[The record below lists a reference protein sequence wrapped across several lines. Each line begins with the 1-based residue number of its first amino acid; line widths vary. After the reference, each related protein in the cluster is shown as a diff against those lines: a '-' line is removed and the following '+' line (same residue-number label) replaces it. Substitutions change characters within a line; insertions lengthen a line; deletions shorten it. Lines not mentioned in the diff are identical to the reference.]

1 VFFARDRES
10 DGELSGVF
18 IQRRD
23 GLRVEVVTAARAAQR
38 SNLRRDENY
47 LVLFDGVRYVGRP
60 GTPEFQTARFREH
73 GIPLP
78 VPGRATA
85 KEEREQQPTL
95 ALLGSAAAEDLAE
108 VHWRFAAPASVVL
121 LTLLAIPLAR
131 SGPRAGRYARLGFAI
146 LIYVIYSNLLGVGR
160 TLVEDGRVPASLGLW
175 WVHGLVLA
183 VGAMLLFQQ
192 MNGFRRLAARWR
204 RA

>member
-1 VFFARDRES
+1 
-10 DGELSGVF
+10 
-18 IQRRD
+18 
-23 GLRVEVVTAARAAQR
+23 
-38 SNLRRDENY
+38 
-47 LVLFDGVRYVGRP
+47 
-60 GTPEFQTARFREH
+60 
-73 GIPLP
+73 
-78 VPGRATA
+78 VPGRATD

-183 VGAMLLFQQ
+183 VGAMMLFQQ